1 MMWPALLL
9 QSGFVVTLPTEARA
23 QVPPVDR
30 VFIIAMENA
39 EYGDVVGNPSAPYLN
54 SLLTQY
60 GVAANYTAVAH
71 PSLPNYV
78 AVTSGDTFITVDCDS
93 CAADV
98 PNIADSIEA
107 SGRTWTAYMEG
118 MSANCSAVGE
128 GLYAPRHN
136 PFIHY
141 SDIVTNPARYANVV
155 PFSQFASDLNA
166 GTLSNYIWITP
177 DLCNDMHDC
186 GIASADAWLQS
197 VVPSIVQSPAFAN
210 AVLFIWWDEG
220 TTTIGGGG
228 QVPLIA
234 VSSRTP
240 SGLLSQIPA
249 NHYSL
254 LRTIEDLWGLPP
266 LGQSATA
273 RSMTE
278 FFNLLADPGFEQY
291 QPPALGAPGW
301 IADPSRQTPAFSETH
316 QPHSGANNGA
326 CWTPGY
332 LDCGLYQTITAPATG
347 TYMATFYA
355 NADRP
360 GGLVGVN
367 VNGAFASSAGVD
379 VRGFGN
385 YGTPYVMNFTA
396 AAGDTVIVWMYSPG
410 TPGYVVIDDVSL
422 VLVDS
427 GQSSP
432 ASGGWTSQDIGN
444 VGVGRRPDQRSRRR
458 SAEHHA
464 VRESRDHVARWPR
477 RGLSAHAS
485 AVDAGL
491 IVTSNDSTQL
501 NTAEFESVRLTP
513 AP

>member
-1 MMWPALLL
+1 M
-9 QSGFVVTLPTEARA
+9 
-23 QVPPVDR
+23 
-30 VFIIAMENA
+30 
-39 EYGDVVGNPSAPYLN
+39 
-54 SLLTQY
+54 
-60 GVAANYTAVAH
+60 
-71 PSLPNYV
+71 
-78 AVTSGDTFITVDCDS
+78 
-93 CAADV
+93 
-98 PNIADSIEA
+98 
-107 SGRTWTAYMEG
+107 
-118 MSANCSAVGE
+118 
-128 GLYAPRHN
+128 
-136 PFIHY
+136 
-141 SDIVTNPARYANVV
+141 
-155 PFSQFASDLNA
+155 
-166 GTLSNYIWITP
+166 
-177 DLCNDMHDC
+177 
-186 GIASADAWLQS
+186 
-197 VVPSIVQSPAFAN
+197 QSPAFAN

-220 TTTIGGGG
+220 TTTMGGGG
-228 QVPLIA
+228 QVPLIP

-301 IADPSRQTPAFSETH
+301 IADPSRQTPAVSETH
-316 QPHSGANNGA
+316 QPHGGDNNGV

-360 GGLVGVN
+360 GGFVGVN